1 MSFKILCLDGGGI
14 RGVLSAK
21 LLQEVETTVKEKKG
35 QELHEYFDLISGT
48 STGSILAAGVV
59 CQMKAK
65 DMIDLY
71 LEEGKNI
78 FLESVRQQRNSFL
91 SSTILRKMIGNY
103 ALYPHEQ
110 GEQGLAKVLQKK
122 LIHQELGSAKI
133 SEIGKPH
140 ILIPAYDVYSRNT
153 TWFTNNPPNTEVWYD
168 NIELWKICTAS
179 VSAPTFFPPYKLPY
193 NEEENLPH
201 IDGGISANN
210 PVLVAIAHALW
221 IEKNNGLKL
230 SDIAVLSIGTG
241 NTTCPYSYEEIKE
254 WGLLGW
260 VQHIPDIFLNP
271 AAKNSEDICNQI
283 LDSVGGDILRLDF
296 ELNDRLEREKRPGRL
311 RKLLEKPHNRYIRD
325 KRNHYKEINEDI
337 DNPDNCQDL
346 IDAAECYLDCGEV
359 YYEQPRVPV
368 REALQKFIGYH

>member
-65 DMIDLY
+65 DMIDIY

-78 FLESVRQQRNSFL
+78 FLESVRQQRNSFRP
-91 SSTILRKMIGNY
+91 STIMRKMIGSY

-110 GEQGLAKVLQKK
+110 GEQGLAKILQKK
-122 LIHQELGSAKI
+122 LIHQELGSPKI
-133 SEIGKPH
+133 SEITRPH

-153 TWFTNNPPNTEVWYD
+153 TWFTNNPPNSGVWYD

-179 VSAPTFFPPYKLPY
+179 ASAPTFFPPYELPY
-193 NEEENLPH
+193 NEEESLPH
-201 IDGGISANN
+201 IDGGVSANN

-221 IEKNNGLKL
+221 IQKNNGLKL

-271 AAKNSEDICNQI
+271 SAKNSEDICNQI

-296 ELNDRLEREKRPGRL
+296 DLNDRLAREKQPGRV

-325 KRNHYKEINEDI
+325 KRNHYQEINEDI
-337 DNPDNCQDL
+337 DDPDNCQDL
-346 IDAAECYLDCGEV
+346 IDAAECYLDCGDV
-359 YYEQPRVPV
+359 YYEKPRVPV
-368 REALQKFIGYH
+368 REAIQKFIGSH

>member
-59 CQMKAK
+59 CHMKAQ
-65 DMIDLY
+65 DMIDIY

-78 FLESVRQQRNSFL
+78 FLESVRQRRNSFRP
-91 SSTILRKMIGNY
+91 STILRKMMGNY

-110 GEQGLAKVLQKK
+110 GERGLAKILQKK
-122 LIHQELGSAKI
+122 LIHQELGSPKI
-133 SEIGKPH
+133 SEITQPH

-153 TWFTNNPPNTEVWYD
+153 TWFTNNPPNSGVWYD

-179 VSAPTFFPPYKLPY
+179 ASAPTFFPPYELPY
-193 NEEENLPH
+193 NEEESLPH
-201 IDGGISANN
+201 IDGGVSANN

-221 IEKNNGLKL
+221 MEKNNGLKL
-230 SDIAVLSIGTG
+230 KDVAVLSIGTG

-260 VQHIPDIFLNP
+260 VQHIPDIFQ
-271 AAKNSEDICNQI
+271 SF
-283 LDSVGGDILRLDF
+283 G
-296 ELNDRLEREKRPGRL
+296 EKFR
-311 RKLLEKPHNRYIRD
+311 RY
-325 KRNHYKEINEDI
+325 
-337 DNPDNCQDL
+337 L
-346 IDAAECYLDCGEV
+346 
-359 YYEQPRVPV
+359 
-368 REALQKFIGYH
+368 

>member
-21 LLQEVETTVKEKKG
+21 LLQEVETTVREKKG
-35 QELHEYFDLISGT
+35 QELHEYFNLISGT

-65 DMIDLY
+65 DMIDIY

-78 FLESVRQQRNSFL
+78 FLESVRQQRNSFRP
-91 SSTILRKMIGNY
+91 STIMRKMMGSY

-110 GEQGLAKVLQKK
+110 GEQGLAKILQKK

-133 SEIGKPH
+133 SEITRPH

-153 TWFTNNPPNTEVWYD
+153 TWFTNNPPNAGLWYD

-179 VSAPTFFPPYKLPY
+179 ASAPTFFPPYELPY
-193 NEEENLPH
+193 NEEENLPY
-201 IDGGISANN
+201 IDGGVSANN
-210 PVLVAIAHALW
+210 PVLVAIAHALL
-221 IEKNNGLKL
+221 IEKNNGLNLK
-230 SDIAVLSIGTG
+230 DIAVLSIGTG

-260 VQHIPDIFLNP
+260 VQHIPDIFMNP
-271 AAKNSEDICNQI
+271 AAKNSQDICNQI

-296 ELNDRLEREKRPGRL
+296 DLNDRLEREKQPGRV

-325 KRNHYKEINEDI
+325 KRNHYQEINEDI
-337 DNPDNCQDL
+337 DDPNNCQYL
-346 IDAAECYLDCGEV
+346 IDAAECYLDCGDV
-359 YYEQPRVPV
+359 YYQKPRVPV
-368 REALQKFIGYH
+368 REALQKFIGAH